1 MTFTKSAKLIGASVL
16 MAGFMSGSAF
26 AGDKKDCKNKD
37 HTSAYSTQTQ
47 SGVTTVVLP
56 ARTEINTYTPTP
68 QASTMA
74 QDATAKTQEMKVLT
88 FDEALAKC
96 QKYGA
101 TDLQACID
109 KKTGQAPKS

>member
-1 MTFTKSAKLIGASVL
+1 MTFTKSAKIIGASVL
-16 MAGFMSGSAF
+16 LASFVSGTAI
-26 AGDKKDCKNKD
+26 AGDKKNCEGKS
-37 HTSAYSTQTQ
+37 HTTAKSTVTQ
-47 SGVTTVVLP
+47 VSPPTVVLP
-56 ARTEINTYTPTP
+56 ASAQTTVY
-68 QASTMA
+68 ASQPKTT
-74 QDATAKTQEMKVLT
+74 DANQTVTKVYT